1 MEKQEQEKVEI
12 VEAEDSV
19 AVRDPLIGSLFAGR
33 YQVQSIVGHGAT
45 STVYRAQDTKSGE
58 AVALKVLHLHLAG
71 DASLVGRFKREAKTA
86 SILKHHNIVAVHEY
100 GVSGDGL
107 PYLVMEFVEGTSL
120 QDLLLKDEWLPLS
133 DALPL
138 FEQIGAALMAAHEK
152 GVVHRDI
159 KPGNIMLTKSS
170 DGKNLVKVL
179 DFGCAQVLPMIGD
192 TVLKLTQTG
201 EMLGSLLYMSP
212 EQCLDQ
218 DVDER
223 SDCYSLAC
231 LMYETVTGKPPLVA
245 RTAFE
250 TMNKHMTVMPAPF
263 ERVRP
268 DLALPERLQEII
280 FKAMAKAPEKRYQTI
295 SDLMDDLSSLSGNR
309 DAIEAREK
317 RLVAK
322 EVAKAA
328 AKAAAADL
336 TKASPEK
343 LRQAILGLYTSPAGP
358 FAETADV
365 RPRHYILAFIV
376 VVVPM
381 LVFVIAFFVGLIPA
395 LLVLAA
401 MLLLWAGLGLVST
414 PKERSADQN
423 NVLLKSYEDR
433 SDAIVKAANRFNVSI
448 VSASR
453 QKDRI
458 ISLEVNRVIEPDSNE
473 VKTSHNL
480 LIEPPKKEDDFWQ
493 RLCTERNA
501 EMAQSALPLPAA
513 VLLDDNEQILAII
526 SGAHLALVE
535 ASFVI

>member
-1 MEKQEQEKVEI
+1 MEKQEIEKVEI

-33 YQVQSIVGHGAT
+33 YQVESIVGHGAT
-45 STVYRAQDTKSGE
+45 SSVYRAIDKNSGDIV
-58 AVALKVLHLHLAG
+58 AVKVLHLHLAG

-120 QDLLLKDEWLPLS
+120 QDRLLKDEWLPLA
-133 DALPL
+133 DALKI

-170 DGKNLVKVL
+170 DGKTLVKVL

-223 SDCYSLAC
+223 SDCYSLGC

-268 DLALPERLQEII
+268 DLALPERLQEMI

-295 SDLMDDLSSLSGNR
+295 SDLMDDLSVLSGNR
-309 DAIEAREK
+309 DEAREK
-317 RLVAK
+317 RL
-322 EVAKAA
+322 AA
-328 AKAAAADL
+328 REAARAAERAAAADL

-343 LRQAILGLYTSPAGP
+343 LRQAILGLYTSAAGP

-365 RPRHYILAFIV
+365 RPRHYILAFLV

-381 LVFVIAFFVGLIPA
+381 LVFVIAFFVGLVPA
-395 LLVLAA
+395 LIELAA
-401 MLLLWAGLGLVST
+401 MLLLWAGLGLGSN
-414 PKERSADQN
+414 PKERADN
-423 NVLLKSYEDR
+423 NSEAQLKLYEAKA
-433 SDAIVKAANRFNVSI
+433 DAIVKATNRFAASI
-448 VSASR
+448 TAATITTDSV
-453 QKDRI
+453 
-458 ISLEVNRVIEPDSNE
+458 ISLEVTTRAAAESGDEQTNYS
-473 VKTSHNL
+473 L
-480 LIEPPKKEDDFWQ
+480 LIMPPDKKDKFWAE
-493 RLCTERNA
+493 LCTAKSKDGTESPLPMNA
-501 EMAQSALPLPAA
+501 EVVS
-513 VLLDDNEQILAII
+513 DENGQILAII
-526 SGAHLALVE
+526 SGAHLALVD
-535 ASFVI
+535 SMFLI